1 RSGGRG
7 YVALDILHRENLERV
22 LERHRLREYFDEE
35 EVRRFARCWERLD
48 PWPDVVSGL
57 MAAREA
63 GLLVA
68 PCSNGS
74 VALMAH
80 LARYAGFHW
89 DAIVGAG
96 LARDYK
102 PKPAVYAASC
112 EAMGCAPGE
121 VMMVAAHNDDLAA
134 ARAAGLMTGFF
145 ARPLEH
151 GPGQRTDLAAESDW
165 DVVAEDLPGLV
176 AALRQL

>member
-1 RSGGRG
+1 
-7 YVALDILHRENLERV
+7 
-22 LERHRLREYFDEE
+22 
-35 EVRRFARCWERLD
+35 
-48 PWPDVVSGL
+48 
-57 MAAREA
+57 
-63 GLLVA
+63 
-68 PCSNGS
+68 
-74 VALMAH
+74 MAH

-112 EAMGCAPGE
+112 EALGCGPGE
-121 VMMVAAHNDDLAA
+121 VMMVAAHNDDLAS

-145 ARPLEH
+145 ARPTEH
-151 GPGQRTDLAAESDW
+151 GPGQTLDLAAESDW

-176 AALRQL
+176 VAVYNF